1 MPSLTKILTLFM
13 RQFLIELQLF
23 QVHVED
29 HLFFFLETNTHTQG
43 KGKRV
48 LT

>member
-29 HLFFFLETNTHTQG
+29 HLFFFEKHIHTH
-43 KGKRV
+43 KGKEKGF
-48 LT
+48 